1 MIEKLA
7 KKIYTYMSRH
17 ISVDEELEGVYR
29 YGIEITISSVL
40 NIGIVMAVAF
50 LLGNPLSGLSYL
62 ICLILLRSF
71 CGGYHADSYFKCNCL
86 MIILYAISHF
96 DGNLSNNVYAQFDI
110 FDYADADLIS
120 NTVKA
125 TSNNSSYRLD
135 YTKARGEGSL
145 NVLRATAGRYSVYST
160 GYWHP

>member
-1 MIEKLA
+1 MTKI
-7 KKIYTYMSRH
+7 KKIAASILAAASISAMGITSYAATAQTTSYKDVDYSFSLSPWKSTFTSVGAKEDSSANNYAKVYT
-17 ISVDEELEGVYR
+17 E
-29 YGIEITISSVL
+29 
-40 NIGIVMAVAF
+40 
-50 LLGNPLSGLSYL
+50 
-62 ICLILLRSF
+62 
-71 CGGYHADSYFKCNCL
+71 
-86 MIILYAISHF
+86 

-135 YTKARGEGSL
+135 YTKALGEGSL